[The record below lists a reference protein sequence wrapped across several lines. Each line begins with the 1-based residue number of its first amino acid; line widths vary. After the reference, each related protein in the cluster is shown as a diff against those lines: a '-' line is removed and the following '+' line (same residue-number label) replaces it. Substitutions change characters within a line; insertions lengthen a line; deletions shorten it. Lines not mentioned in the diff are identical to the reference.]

1 MGARATEMVTFLG
14 IIGAVTIWPEKIG
27 VLYAVFT
34 HLSICALCR
43 INTEPDRTDDEVVDG
58 VRGPGSVQFR

>member
-27 VLYAVFT
+27 VLYAVLT
-34 HLSICALCR
+34 HLSIFALGR
-43 INTEPDRTDDEVVDG
+43 INAEFDRRDQNGGEDLG
-58 VRGPGSVQFR
+58 